1 MTTDHVYYH
10 DLFKRGNSELLKHI
24 KRKNSETTSNMGSM
38 FELSNN
44 YGLTTEEI
52 NHENSLL
59 RRLNQ
64 KAFAQI
70 SCLEA
75 KVESHL
81 QENELLYRKINEKE
95 KNEQLIETAFSKYFS
110 EGKGDKSV
118 LSLKDIKDSTSEN
131 ENNDHSHQKTLT
143 TEKSETESPAMSY
156 NSTHSID
163 SMSNIDSYIGMDSH
177 ENIDNKQLPN
187 TSTKNS
193 LTYLSYSDLNQLSND
208 EEAQSIYKK
217 KVVEITHSNDNPCLL
232 EAKTKRISYQTTSQE
247 EEQLVT
253 NFMEFDFSGF
263 LELLEERF

>member
-10 DLFKRGNSELLKHI
+10 DLFKRGNAELLKHI

-52 NHENSLL
+52 THENSLL

-70 SCLEA
+70 SCLET
-75 KVESHL
+75 KVKSLL

-95 KNEQLIETAFSKYFS
+95 KNEQLIETAFTKYFS
-110 EGKGDKSV
+110 EGKGDKAV
-118 LSLKDIKDSTSEN
+118 LKELKDSNSEN

-156 NSTHSID
+156 NSTHSLD
-163 SMSNIDSYIGMDSH
+163 SLSNIDSYIGMDPH
-177 ENIDNKQLPN
+177 DNIENKTLPN
-187 TSTKNS
+187 SSTKNS

-208 EEAQSIYKK
+208 EEVHSLSKK
-217 KVVEITHSNDNPCLL
+217 KIVEITHSVDNPCLI
-232 EAKTKRISYQTTSQE
+232 EAKTKRISYQTTSPE
-247 EEQLVT
+247 EEQLVS

-263 LELLEERF
+263 LELQEERF